1 MAKKAEPKATKQ
13 TRTKEKKPTDKLAD
27 KTLMTRILQGIFGDA
42 QKKTLVR
49 YAKKAAEIN
58 KLEPKYEAMSDDELA
73 SQTEVLRQKFEKL
86 TKAEQQKL
94 FQLKFKLKPLK
105 NPPKNLLWTKNLAIK
120 LWTICLP
127 MLLQSHVKL
136 LVVN

>member
-13 TRTKEKKPTDKLAD
+13 QRTKEKKPTDKLAD

-58 KLEPKYEAMSDDELA
+58 KLEQKYEKMSEKEL
-73 SQTEVLRQKFEKL
+73 SDQTEVLRKKL
-86 TKAEQQKL
+86 E
-94 FQLKFKLKPLK
+94 
-105 NPPKNLLWTKNLAIK
+105 N
-120 LWTICLP
+120 
-127 MLLQSHVKL
+127 
-136 LVVN
+136 

>member
-86 TKAEQQKL
+86 TKAEQKKADCAQ
-94 FQLKFKLKPLK
+94 
-105 NPPKNLLWTKNLAIK
+105 IK
-120 LWTICLP
+120 A
-127 MLLQSHVKL
+127 
-136 LVVN
+136 